1 MPNAVRPSTS
11 YTTVPFPNHHLVDES
26 LVDESLVDESS
37 SSPIHRISIRTS
49 DPLPT
54 IIELLSCLPVEVSNV
69 ILDEAAPTCTCTC
82 IKNGI

>member
-11 YTTVPFPNHHLVDES
+11 YTTVPFPNHNLVDES
-26 LVDESLVDESS
+26 LVDE

-54 IIELLSCLPVEVSNV
+54 IIELLSCLPVGVSNV